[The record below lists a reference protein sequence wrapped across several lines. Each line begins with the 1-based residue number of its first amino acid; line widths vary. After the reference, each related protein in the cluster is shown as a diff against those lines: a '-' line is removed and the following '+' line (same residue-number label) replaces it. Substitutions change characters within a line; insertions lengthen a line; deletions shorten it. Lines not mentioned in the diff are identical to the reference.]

1 MAIAHRLPVE
11 AQDRI
16 SQNQQ
21 NHYNNFRFS
30 HREMEDQAMSEP
42 TNQNIQDI
50 KDLILAMDAKFE
62 KKFDALDTKM
72 DRQYAALDKKID
84 TKFLEMKV
92 EITRVEEH
100 LGGEI
105 KRVEE
110 HLGGEIKRVEERLG
124 GEINQLE
131 EKLGGE
137 IKRVD
142 ARLDGID
149 KRLGTEEFISRSA
162 LVALVAGALTGLVKF
177 LFYMPPNQ

>member
-30 HREMEDQAMSEP
+30 HREMEDQTMSEP
-42 TNQNIQDI
+42 TNQDIQDI

-62 KKFDALDTKM
+62 KKFDALDAKFEKKF
-72 DRQYAALDKKID
+72 DALDAKFEKKFDALDKKID
-84 TKFLEMKV
+84 TKFLELKV
-92 EITRVEEH
+92 EIT
-100 LGGEI
+100 
-105 KRVEE
+105 K
-110 HLGGEIKRVEERLG
+110 VEER
-124 GEINQLE
+124 
-131 EKLGGE
+131 LGGE

-177 LFYMPPNQ
+177 LFYMPPN